1 MGIWGGCKLMV
12 QANYNKPKLP
22 EKDMALKEEILDSA
36 NARGAGLPYAG
47 AVTPQEA
54 LALLGAD
61 PQAKLID
68 VRTNAERDWVGR
80 VVVPDA
86 QHGAVQWSTYPGG
99 VPNPEF
105 VAQLSAV
112 AGKDDVLLFLCR
124 SGVRSRHAAK
134 LATESGF
141 TRCYD
146 ILEGFEGDKD
156 GSGHRKT
163 VGGWCKAGLPW
174 VGA

>member
-1 MGIWGGCKLMV
+1 MTSVDQVL
-12 QANYNKPKLP
+12 
-22 EKDMALKEEILDSA
+22 SA
-36 NARGAGLPYAG
+36 ARGRAPGAAYAG

-54 LALLGAD
+54 FDLVRLD
-61 PQAKLID
+61 PRVKLID

-80 VVVPDA
+80 VVLPEA

-99 VPNPEF
+99 VPNPDF
-105 VAQLSAV
+105 VAQLAAV

-124 SGVRSRHAAK
+124 SGVRSRHAAT
-134 LATESGF
+134 LATQNGYANSF
-141 TRCYD
+141 D

-156 GSGHRKT
+156 GEGHRKN
-163 VGGWCKAGLPW
+163 VSGWCKAGLPW

>member
-1 MGIWGGCKLMV
+1 MTSVDQVL
-12 QANYNKPKLP
+12 
-22 EKDMALKEEILDSA
+22 SA
-36 NARGAGLPYAG
+36 ARERTPGAAYAG

-54 LALLGAD
+54 FDLVRLD
-61 PQAKLID
+61 PRVKLID

-80 VVVPDA
+80 VVLPDA

-99 VPNPEF
+99 VPNPDF
-105 VAQLSAV
+105 MAQLAAV

-124 SGVRSRHAAK
+124 SGVRSRHAAT
-134 LATESGF
+134 LATQNGYANSF
-141 TRCYD
+141 D

-156 GSGHRKT
+156 GQGHRKH

>member
-1 MGIWGGCKLMV
+1 MRWRNRF
-12 QANYNKPKLP
+12 AHYNKRNIVTFSGKIA
-22 EKDMALKEEILDSA
+22 MSTIAIILQ
-36 NARGAGLPYAG
+36 RAGQRDASLPYAG

-54 LALLGAD
+54 YALLQAD
-61 PQAKLID
+61 PQVKLID

-80 VVVPDA
+80 VIVPDS

-99 VPNPEF
+99 APNPDF
-105 VAQLSAV
+105 IAQLEAV
-112 AGKDDVLLFLCR
+112 AAKDQVLLFLCR

-134 LATESGF
+134 LATQAGYAHS
-141 TRCYD
+141 YD

-156 GSGHRKT
+156 ADGHRKS
-163 VGGWCKAGLPW
+163 VGGWCRAGLPW

>member
-1 MGIWGGCKLMV
+1 MSS
-12 QANYNKPKLP
+12 
-22 EKDMALKEEILDSA
+22 DSDILERA
-36 NARGAGLPYAG
+36 RERGAGLPYAG

-54 LALLGAD
+54 HQLLQEN
-61 PQAKLID
+61 PNVRLID

-80 VVVPDA
+80 VAIPEA

-99 VPNPEF
+99 VPNPDF
-105 VAQLSAV
+105 VAQLASQATP
-112 AGKDDVLLFLCR
+112 GDVLLFLCR
-124 SGVRSRHAAK
+124 SGVRSRHAAR
-134 LATESGF
+134 LATEHGYTNSF
-141 TRCYD
+141 D

-156 GSGHRKT
+156 AEGHRKT